1 MGTRR
6 RSARVEDKVRAEQ
19 WGEVV
24 DCIPTL
30 SGLIS
35 PEGRGRILDQ
45 PGEAGRHLDAY
56 FGTLR
61 DRLAD
66 ATLPAPPHGWVLWQ
80 LTATHF
86 HVEPSDEVI
95 PDEFRGRWLNDAE
108 GCIRRLAASPAG
120 SFISSRM
127 FVDGENSWQ
136 FVASSTHLGAG
147 QISELAKSLDE
158 SPSRVLRPEER
169 VSREK
174 EHLLKEPARDELS
187 ISDAIAAGERVKK
200 TIDNAIAAVS
210 DPDQLDAACD
220 EYQAAAQTFA
230 ATVLEHRIRHSFSGI
245 VDPTDGRSRENLA
258 EKVEH
263 AGRIRSWLAPWN
275 LALIDPVSGSSF
287 QVWGKTNRT
296 TRGTYELREL
306 GQDGGASSDWS
317 WVRSVLLTP
326 TLGDVTAK
334 VRSRNVRS

>member
-6 RSARVEDKVRAEQ
+6 RGVRVRDEDRAEGVVEDS
-19 WGEVV
+19 
-24 DCIPTL
+24 IPTL

-35 PEGRGRILDQ
+35 PEGQARILDQ
-45 PGEAGRHLDAY
+45 PGEAGRRLDAY

-61 DRLAD
+61 DRLAT
-66 ATLPAPPHGWVLWQ
+66 ATLPSPLHGWILWQ
-80 LTATHF
+80 LTATRF

-95 PDEFRGRWLNDAE
+95 PDEIRGRWLNDAE

-120 SFISSRM
+120 SFISSRI

-136 FVASSTHLGAG
+136 FVGSSTHLSAG

-158 SPSRVLRPEER
+158 SSSRVLRPEER

-174 EHLLKEPARDELS
+174 EHLLTEPARDESL
-187 ISDAIAAGERVKK
+187 ITAAAAAGERLKE
-200 TIDNAIAAVS
+200 TIDSAVTAMS
-210 DPDQLDAACD
+210 DPAQLDDACD
-220 EYQAAAQTFA
+220 EYQAAAQNFA
-230 ATVLEHRIRHSFSGI
+230 AKILEHRIRRSFAGM
-245 VDPTDGRSRENLA
+245 VDPADGRSRENLA

-275 LALIDPVSGSSF
+275 LALIDPVSGSPF

-306 GQDGGASSDWS
+306 GQDGETSSDWS

-334 VRSRNVRS
+334 VRSRSVRS